1 MLRTKKRKTDHGLG
15 PRYGRTVR
23 KRWFEIEADL
33 KKRHRCKKCSAK
45 AVKRV
50 SVGVWKCSKCGV
62 IFSGGAYTPSSE
74 IGEVAKRSVEAT
86 ITTTE

>member
-1 MLRTKKRKTDHGLG
+1 MLKAKKRKTDHGLG

-23 KRWFEIEADL
+23 KRWFKIEADL
-33 KKRHRCKKCSAK
+33 KRRHRCQKCAAK

-62 IFSGGAYTPSSE
+62 TVSGGAYSPSSE
-74 IGEVAKRSVEAT
+74 IGEVARRSVETA
-86 ITTTE
+86 TTEQT